1 MANADARERLR
12 QHFLNAEE
20 SDHPGK
26 WDDLYRAGFIP
37 WDKGLPS
44 APLAEALARRDLI
57 SEPAVAVS
65 GAGKQRKRALVPGCG
80 KGYDVLLLAA
90 FGYDAYGLETSELA
104 LKGAKETEEKHG
116 GDEVYRVR
124 DESVG
129 KGKVTW
135 IAGDFFK
142 DDWAKSLGEG
152 FDGTFDVLF
161 DYTFLSALPPTLRAP
176 WSRRYSQLLA
186 PTGRLICLEFPTYK
200 PINSGGPPWAL
211 PPTVYMA
218 HLPRPGKTLE
228 YDDQGGI
235 VEAKLGEPLSDGLVR
250 IAHFQPQKTHAD
262 GYDADGNMTD
272 WVGVWSH
279 PIIES

>member
-1 MANADARERLR
+1 MKLLKAPFPDPTIRAPTPHIDVTMANPDARERLR

-26 WDDLYRAGFIP
+26 WNDLYRAGFIP

-44 APLAEALARRDLI
+44 APLAEALALRDLI
-57 SEPAVAVS
+57 SEPVVAAS
-65 GAGKQRKRALVPGCG
+65 GTGKQRKRALVPGCG

-104 LKGAKETEEKHG
+104 LKGARETEEKHG

-135 IAGDFFK
+135 ISGDFFK

-152 FDGTFDVLF
+152 FDGTFDLLF
-161 DYTFLSALPPTLRAP
+161 DYTVCSKSKILTPK
-176 WSRRYSQLLA
+176 
-186 PTGRLICLEFPTYK
+186 LISS
-200 PINSGGPPWAL
+200 NSFC
-211 PPTVYMA
+211 
-218 HLPRPGKTLE
+218 
-228 YDDQGGI
+228 
-235 VEAKLGEPLSDGLVR
+235 PLSRLL
-250 IAHFQPQKTHAD
+250 
-262 GYDADGNMTD
+262 
-272 WVGVWSH
+272 
-279 PIIES
+279 

>member
-1 MANADARERLR
+1 MKLIKAPFPDPTIRPPTPHIDVTMANPDARERLR

-26 WDDLYRAGFIP
+26 WNDLYRAGFIP

-57 SEPAVAVS
+57 SEPAVAAS
-65 GAGKQRKRALVPGCG
+65 GTGKQRKRALVPGCG

-104 LKGAKETEEKHG
+104 LKGARETEEKHG

-135 IAGDFFK
+135 ISGDFFK

-152 FDGTFDVLF
+152 FDGTFDLLF
-161 DYTFLSALPPTLRAP
+161 DYTVCSKSKILTPTNLS
-176 WSRRYSQLLA
+176 
-186 PTGRLICLEFPTYK
+186 
-200 PINSGGPPWAL
+200 NSFC
-211 PPTVYMA
+211 
-218 HLPRPGKTLE
+218 
-228 YDDQGGI
+228 
-235 VEAKLGEPLSDGLVR
+235 PLSRLL
-250 IAHFQPQKTHAD
+250 
-262 GYDADGNMTD
+262 
-272 WVGVWSH
+272 
-279 PIIES
+279 